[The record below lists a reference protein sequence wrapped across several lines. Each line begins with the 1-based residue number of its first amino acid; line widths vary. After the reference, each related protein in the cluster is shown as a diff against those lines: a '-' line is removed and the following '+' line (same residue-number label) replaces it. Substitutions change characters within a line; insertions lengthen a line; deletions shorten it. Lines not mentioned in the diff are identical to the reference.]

1 MSARRLP
8 RSSHPAIAR
17 LSLACLAAATVLGLV
32 LLAAA
37 PARADRPGA
46 EPLAQDAARGLI
58 VAGLD
63 PADPAGPCA
72 GLAYQVETPGGAI
85 GCSHG
90 PDPAPAGIDVRAPG
104 SLSQRA
110 DAGVVAEAAA
120 ATSGTVPCVG
130 DGATGTRVQAIY
142 AIVAGQASRY
152 ASVAPM
158 IRGWAG
164 QVDGVLRASAAQTG
178 GQRHVR
184 WVHDAACRPVVAQ
197 TVLSTSAVTDV
208 GQMMG
213 ELQARGFDRP
223 DRRYLVWFDGAN
235 ALCGIAVSM
244 VDDSPGQD
252 NENNGVPTGIVHFG
266 RVDEACWGR
275 AAPNSLVEA
284 HELMHTIGAVQFS
297 SPNSSSVQVA
307 PGQWDVYGHCV
318 DEYDTMCYADGTPKP
333 IRVRCPSS
341 NERFLDCGHD
351 DYFSTRPAS
360 GSYLA
365 THWNTAMSAFLVRVD
380 PYGGFLDV
388 TSSPFRGD
396 IAWIRAA
403 GITGGC
409 SADQERYCPK
419 ANVTREQMASFLS
432 RALELPA
439 TSRDF
444 FTDDGTSAHEAAI
457 NRLAAAGITGGCQP
471 GRFCPKGTVTREQMA
486 SFLARALH
494 LPASSRDFYTDDN
507 ASPHEGDINRLAN
520 SGITGGCAPGRYCP
534 RSVVTREQMA
544 AFLHRAFD

>member
-8 RSSHPAIAR
+8 RTERPIAAR
-17 LSLACLAAATVLGLV
+17 LSIAGFGAVVAIGLC
-32 LLAAA
+32 LLAVA
-37 PARADRPGA
+37 PAKADRPGA
-46 EPLAQDAARGLI
+46 DPLAQDAARGLI
-58 VAGLD
+58 TAGLD
-63 PADPAGPCA
+63 PSDPAGPCA
-72 GLAYQVETPGGAI
+72 GYPYQLPTPGGAI
-85 GCSHG
+85 ACSHG
-90 PDPAPAGIDVRAPG
+90 PDPAPPGIDVRTPAG
-104 SLSQRA
+104 LGQVA
-110 DAGVVAEAAA
+110 DVSA
-120 ATSGTVPCVG
+120 ATADVVPCVG
-130 DGATGTRVQAIY
+130 DGTSGMRVQAIY
-142 AIVAGQASRY
+142 AIVAGLPSRY
-152 ASVAPM
+152 TEIAPM

-164 QVDGVLRASAAQTG
+164 QVDTVIRSSAAQTG
-178 GQRHVR
+178 GQRHFR
-184 WVHDAACRPVVAQ
+184 WIHDAACRPVVAQ
-197 TVLSTSAVTDV
+197 AVLSTDAVSNL
-208 GQMMG
+208 GQMMV
-213 ELQARGFDRP
+213 ELEALGFDRP
-223 DRRYLVWFDGAN
+223 DRRYLIWFDGAN
-235 ALCGIAVSM
+235 VLCGVAVSM

-307 PGQWDVYGHCV
+307 PGQWDIYGHCI

-333 IRVRCPSS
+333 LVVRCPST

-351 DYFSTRPAS
+351 DYFNTRPPS

-388 TSSPFRGD
+388 STSPFRGD
-396 IAWIRAA
+396 IAWIRAE

-432 RALELPA
+432 RALALPA
-439 TSRDF
+439 TTKDF
-444 FTDDGTSAHEAAI
+444 FTDDGTSIHEGTI
-457 NRLAAAGITGGCQP
+457 NRLAASGITGGCAP
-471 GRFCPKGTVTREQMA
+471 SRYCPTATVTREQMA
-486 SFLARALH
+486 SFLARALR
-494 LPASSRDFYTDDN
+494 LPSTSRDFFTDDD
-507 ASPHEGDINRLAN
+507 ASPHEGDINRLAA
-520 SGITGGCAPGRYCP
+520 SGITGGCAPDRYCP
-534 RSVVTREQMA
+534 SAAVTREQMA

>member
-1 MSARRLP
+1 MSARRPLRTARP
-8 RSSHPAIAR
+8 LAAR
-17 LSLACLAAATVLGLV
+17 LSLVGFGATLAVGLV
-32 LLAAA
+32 LMAAA
-37 PARADRPGA
+37 PTKADRPGA
-46 EPLAQDAARGLI
+46 DPLAQDAARGL
-58 VAGLD
+58 VAAGLD

-72 GLAYQVETPGGAI
+72 GFPYQLETPSGEIA
-85 GCSHG
+85 CSHG
-90 PDPAPAGIDVRAPG
+90 PDPAPAGIDVRTPQA
-104 SLSQRA
+104 LSQRA
-110 DAGVVAEAAA
+110 AGGVAAEAAA
-120 ATSGTVPCVG
+120 GGTVPCVG
-130 DGATGTRVQAIY
+130 DGASGMRVQAIY
-142 AIVAGQASRY
+142 AIVAGLPSRY
-152 ASVAPM
+152 AQVAPM
-158 IRGWAG
+158 VRGWAG
-164 QVDGVLRASAAQTG
+164 QVDSVIRSSAAQTS

-184 WVHDAACRPVVAQ
+184 WVHDEGCRPVVAQ
-197 TVLSTSAVTDV
+197 AVLSVGAVTDL

-213 ELQARGFDRP
+213 ELQALGFDRP

-235 ALCGIAVSM
+235 ALCGVAVSM

-307 PGQWDVYGHCV
+307 PGQWDIYGHCV
-318 DEYDTMCYADGTPKP
+318 DEYETMCYDDGTPKP
-333 IRVRCPSS
+333 IVVRCPSS

-351 DYFSTRPAS
+351 DYFNTRPAS

-365 THWNTAMSAFLVRVD
+365 THWNSAMSAFLVRVD
-380 PYGGFLDV
+380 PYGGFIDV
-388 TSSPFRGD
+388 SGSPFRGD

-403 GITGGC
+403 GVTGGC

-419 ANVTREQMASFLS
+419 ASVTREQMASFLS
-432 RALELPA
+432 RALVLP
-439 TSRDF
+439 TTTRDF
-444 FTDDGTSAHEAAI
+444 FTDDNTSIHEAAI
-457 NRLAAAGITGGCQP
+457 NRLAAAGITGGCRP
-471 GRFCPKGTVTREQMA
+471 GWFCPKGTVTREQMA

-494 LPASSRDFYTDDN
+494 LPSTSKDVFSDDDAS
-507 ASPHEGDINRLAN
+507 AHEGDINRLAA

>member
-1 MSARRLP
+1 MSARRLSRTERP
-8 RSSHPAIAR
+8 IAAR
-17 LSLACLAAATVLGLV
+17 LSIAAFGAVVAIGLC
-32 LLAAA
+32 LLAVA
-37 PARADRPGA
+37 PAKADRPGA
-46 EPLAQDAARGLI
+46 DPLAQDAARGLI
-58 VAGLD
+58 TAGLD
-63 PADPAGPCA
+63 PSDPAGPCA
-72 GLAYQVETPGGAI
+72 GYPYQLPTPGGAI
-85 GCSHG
+85 ACSHG
-90 PDPAPAGIDVRAPG
+90 PDPAPAGIDVRTPAALGETAHLTVAVAP
-104 SLSQRA
+104 
-110 DAGVVAEAAA
+110 EA
-120 ATSGTVPCVG
+120 GTVPCVG
-130 DGATGTRVQAIY
+130 DGTSGTRVQAIY
-142 AIVAGQASRY
+142 ATVSGLPSRY
-152 ASVAPM
+152 ADVAPM

-164 QVDGVLRASAAQTG
+164 QVDSVIRSSAAQTG

-184 WVHDAACRPVVAQ
+184 WVHDEDCRPIVAQ
-197 TVLSTSAVTDV
+197 AALSSAAVTDL

-213 ELQARGFDRP
+213 ELQALGFNRP
-223 DRRYLVWFDGAN
+223 DRRYLIWFDGAN
-235 ALCGIAVSM
+235 ALCGVAVSI

-252 NENNGVPTGIVHFG
+252 NQNNGVPTGIVHFG

-307 PGQWDVYGHCV
+307 PGQWDIYGHCV
-318 DEYDTMCYADGTPKP
+318 DEYDTMCYADGSPRP
-333 IRVRCPSS
+333 LVVRCPSS

-351 DYFSTRPAS
+351 DYFNTRPAS

-388 TSSPFRGD
+388 STSPFRGD
-396 IAWIRAA
+396 IAWIRAE

-419 ANVTREQMASFLS
+419 ASVTREQMASFLD
-432 RALELPA
+432 RALHLPP
-439 TSRDF
+439 TSHDF
-444 FTDDGTSAHEAAI
+444 FTDDNTSIHEAAI
-457 NRLAAAGITGGCQP
+457 NRLAASGITGGCQT
-471 GRFCPKGTVTREQMA
+471 GWFCPKGTVTREQMA

-494 LPASSRDFYTDDN
+494 LPAGSTDFFSDDN
-507 ASPHEGDINRLAN
+507 SSAHEGDINRLAA
-520 SGITGGCAPGRYCP
+520 SGITGGCGPDRFCP

>member
-8 RSSHPAIAR
+8 RTERPIAAR
-17 LSLACLAAATVLGLV
+17 LSIAGFGAVVAIGLC
-32 LLAAA
+32 LLAVA
-37 PARADRPGA
+37 PAKADRPGA
-46 EPLAQDAARGLI
+46 DPLAQDAARGLI
-58 VAGLD
+58 TAGLD
-63 PADPAGPCA
+63 PSDPAGPCA
-72 GLAYQVETPGGAI
+72 GYPYQLPTPGGAI
-85 GCSHG
+85 ACSHG
-90 PDPAPAGIDVRAPG
+90 PDPAPPGIDVRTPAG
-104 SLSQRA
+104 LGQVA
-110 DAGVVAEAAA
+110 DVSA
-120 ATSGTVPCVG
+120 ATADVVPCVG
-130 DGATGTRVQAIY
+130 DGTSGMRVQAIY
-142 AIVAGQASRY
+142 AIVAGQPSRY
-152 ASVAPM
+152 ATIAPM

-164 QVDGVLRASAAQTG
+164 QVDTVIRSSAAQTG
-178 GQRHVR
+178 GQRHFR
-184 WVHDAACRPVVAQ
+184 WIHDAACRPVVAQ
-197 TVLSTSAVTDV
+197 AVLSTDAVSNL
-208 GQMMG
+208 GQMMV
-213 ELQARGFDRP
+213 ELEALGFDRP
-223 DRRYLVWFDGAN
+223 DRRYLIWFDGAN
-235 ALCGIAVSM
+235 VLCGVAVSM

-307 PGQWDVYGHCV
+307 PGQWDIYGHCI

-333 IRVRCPSS
+333 LVVRCPST

-351 DYFSTRPAS
+351 DYFNTRPPS

-388 TSSPFRGD
+388 STSPFRGD
-396 IAWIRAA
+396 IAWIRAE

-432 RALELPA
+432 RALALPA
-439 TSRDF
+439 TTKDF
-444 FTDDGTSAHEAAI
+444 FTDDGTSIHEGTI
-457 NRLAAAGITGGCQP
+457 NRLAASGITGGCAP
-471 GRFCPKGTVTREQMA
+471 SRYCPTATVTREQMA
-486 SFLARALH
+486 SFLARALR
-494 LPASSRDFYTDDN
+494 LPSTSKDFFTDDN
-507 ASPHEGDINRLAN
+507 ASPHEGDINRLAA
-520 SGITGGCAPGRYCP
+520 SGITGGCAPDRYCP
-534 RSVVTREQMA
+534 SAAVTREQMA